1 MKKLREIRELLSI
14 SPDTDDKDVPGI
26 MKWWRETAAGEAS
39 IPTELKTKV
48 DRLFCEFRS
57 LDDTYLKILD
67 GLGNSDASRKPFPP

>member
-1 MKKLREIRELLSI
+1 
-14 SPDTDDKDVPGI
+14 

-67 GLGNSDASRKPFPP
+67 GLGFSRVSQAIPIVKRRPVTARHRSGSLANEAPTKKTS